1 MTKLLQIS
9 DWTVTILSILNIYI
23 IPFLVFSDRR
33 ILILQGGYSFV
44 TILLYWIVR
53 SKLKSNIDDL
63 NTKKRKYENI
73 ERDYENILKKIGAYK
88 IEAHKIEAHKIEA
101 KNFEILKQEKKKFL
115 SNYATEYDKLES
127 NMKAFNISMLS
138 LTALPYLLSVIMKLY
153 IKFGNKKQ
161 K

>member
-1 MTKLLQIS
+1 MTKLLEIS
-9 DWTVTILSILNIYI
+9 DWTVTILSLLNIYI
-23 IPFLVFSDRR
+23 IPFFILSSDK
-33 ILILQGGYSFV
+33 IIFFLQLGYSVV

-53 SKLKSNIDDL
+53 SRLKSNIDNL
-63 NTKKRKYENI
+63 VTKKR
-73 ERDYENILKKIGAYK
+73 DYQNLDIKKIVGQKLEK
-88 IEAHKIEAHKIEA
+88 I
-101 KNFEILKQEKKKFL
+101 KQEKEKFF
-115 SNYATEYDKLES
+115 SNFNTEYDKSES